1 MKRILSLF
9 LVLASLL
16 SIVGCSKAPAT
27 DPAATNPTA
36 PATNSEAAAP
46 ATPEQVKKLTVQKT
60 ASAGGALTLHPGSDL
75 TYTVTI
81 TNNNDKAV
89 SLDVTDTLPE
99 NTTLVDGCET
109 VNGSAL
115 TWKLDSLGPGETTAI
130 SYTVKNNYTLK
141 GIREAKDDTLL
152 EKTAVKVMGTEV
164 ATTDKDIYVL
174 ETFNKEDIRKLS
186 MAIDAMVNANLTA
199 KNSSNKP
206 MCEISLLS
214 MIYTVAF
221 SSSTNFGSTDTA
233 EVLNMIFENAT
244 KDTVENNGGAE
255 DVVEKATNLLLRVAP
270 TLYGG
275 TKVGAEKDKL
285 FRGARATSV
294 TIDDLVTGDAIFAEA
309 NGEIKLYVVDGQ
321 HLVHLGKTEITRKID
336 PATVLP
342 NLPKCDRY
350 VVVRPSIDL
359 NITFSLQEGEYYN
372 EADKLGYSDTEKALI
387 ATAESYLLRGDRF
400 QYTDDQTSK
409 DTFRWQSATRQPE
422 DCTVDQYGYSNCAAF
437 VYDVHWA
444 TLGLK
449 ATGNSKSLNVT
460 KHNAAFAKKYWNME
474 TGTSSA
480 KSVVFYA
487 EPMKKVGDTYEA
499 TLDDAGKAALKE
511 KIVSVLRPGDII
523 NIRRTTGS
531 GHAMLYVGNGTIIH
545 SAGSNYSTKYH
556 TDTHEATA
564 RFRMVEDLFDPAVYN
579 ETSCIYNLESV
590 SILRLQH
597 QSKTGV
603 TENAANRVANMQGII
618 AEKVSSTAMGKTI
631 NCGETVTYSFY
642 IFNTTDEDKQIPIR
656 DEVAPAA
663 TFVSATD
670 GGTCTDGVI
679 AWDLTVPADSRICVS
694 YTVKANENL
703 SSNVKLD
710 GAKATIGGVT
720 HKCFDT
726 VVANTLTAEQQ
737 QTLVEAVNTVKEKN
751 VSSLTSPEIA
761 SLIYETAFGTKN
773 IFGEQVKTFG
783 QLLDGEGEPHVGV
796 FLNATGSTNLPTL
809 SLSDV
814 NKSPACLMVA
824 PGLIGGAKVS
834 GNSATS
840 PFYRYQDL
848 VDTPLRSR
856 YFWEKDLVV
865 GDLFLMKSA
874 DKECLYIY
882 TGDNT
887 FVSLNPADKFAT
899 ESVSKLFEGAPN
911 NQIWMY
917 TAVLRPSLALDI

>member
-1 MKRILSLF
+1 MKRILCLI
-9 LVLASLL
+9 LVLASLF
-16 SIVGCSKAPAT
+16 SIVGCSKDPNAVKPAT
-27 DPAATNPTA
+27 AQQLEKVTA
-36 PATNSEAAAP
+36 
-46 ATPEQVKKLTVQKT
+46 VKT
-60 ASAGGALTLHPGSDL
+60 ASAGGAKTVHPGSNI
-75 TYTVTI
+75 TYTLSF

-89 SLDVTDTLPE
+89 SLNVTDTLPE
-99 NTTLVDGCET
+99 GTTLVSGCET
-109 VNGSAL
+109 VSGNAL
-115 TWKLDSLGPGETTAI
+115 SWTVDKLDPGQTTAI
-130 SYTVKNNYTLK
+130 TYTVKNNYTLK
-141 GIREAKDDTLL
+141 GIREAKNDTVL
-152 EKTAVKVMGTEV
+152 KNTAAKVM
-164 ATTDKDIYVL
+164 DKEIAAPQDIYVL

-206 MCEISLLS
+206 LNEVSLLS

-233 EVLNMIFENAT
+233 EILNMIFTNAGSGT
-244 KDTVENNGGAE
+244 AENNGGVE
-255 DVVEKATNLLLRVAP
+255 DVVEKATNLLQRVAP

-275 TKVGAEKDKL
+275 TKVPAEKDKL

-294 TIDDLVTGDAIFAEA
+294 TIDDLVTGDTIFAEA
-309 NGEIKLYVVDGQ
+309 NGEIKLYVVDNQ

-336 PATVLP
+336 PTTVLP
-342 NLPKCDRY
+342 GLPQCDRY

-372 EADKLGYSDTEKALI
+372 AADKEGYTDVEKALI
-387 ATAESYLLRGDRF
+387 VTAESYLLRGDRF

-422 DCTVDQYGYSNCAAF
+422 DCTTDQYGYSNCAAF

-460 KHNAAFAKKYWNME
+460 KNNAAFAKKYWNME

-487 EPMKKVGDTYEA
+487 EPMKKVGDKYEA

-511 KIVSVLRPGDII
+511 KIVNLLRPGDII

-545 SAGSNYSTKYH
+545 SAGSNYSTKNH

-564 RFRMVEDLFDPAVYN
+564 RFRMVEDLFDPAVYA

-597 QSKTGV
+597 QSKQGV

-618 AEKVSSTAMGKTI
+618 AEKISSTAMGKTI
-631 NCGETVTYSFY
+631 NCGDEVTFSFY

-703 SSNVKLD
+703 NNFVKLD
-710 GAKATIGGVT
+710 GAKATIGGVV
-720 HKCFDT
+720 HKCYDT
-726 VVANTLTAEQQ
+726 VVGNTLTTDEQTKLQ
-737 QTLVEAVNTVKEKN
+737 NAVNTVKETD
-751 VSSLTSPEIA
+751 VSKLTAPEIA
-761 SLIYETAFGTKN
+761 SLIYETAFGTAN
-773 IFGEQVKTFG
+773 IFGDKVKTFS

-796 FLNATGSTNLPTL
+796 FLNSSGSTNLPTL
-809 SLSDV
+809 SLSDI

-882 TGDNT
+882 TGNNT
-887 FVSLNPADKFAT
+887 FVSLDPADNFAT
-899 ESVSKLFEGAPN
+899 ESVSKVFEGAPN